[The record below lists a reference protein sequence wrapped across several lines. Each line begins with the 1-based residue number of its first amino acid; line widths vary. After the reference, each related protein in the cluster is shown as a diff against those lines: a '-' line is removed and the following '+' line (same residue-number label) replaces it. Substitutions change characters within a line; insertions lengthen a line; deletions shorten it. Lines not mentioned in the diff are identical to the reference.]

1 MLSRDA
7 SVLMRDEGA
16 AVDEG
21 FRCSIVTVTVENEK
35 IEVSEDDA
43 ALAVLCDVC
52 LMCDV
57 V

>member
-1 MLSRDA
+1 M
-7 SVLMRDEGA
+7 
-16 AVDEG
+16 DEG
-21 FRCSIVTVTVENEK
+21 FRCGIVTVTVENEK

-43 ALAVLCDVC
+43 ALAVMCDVC